1 MISIIVPVLNEEK
14 TIENTLTRLCD
25 LQGEKEIIVVD
36 GGSSDN
42 TVKIASKYVIVIES
56 QKGRAKQ
63 MNTGASVARGSI
75 LWFVHSD
82 SVVSEDSLKGIENAI
97 NKGYIGGGFSLYFYD
112 YDTKFMR
119 FVSKSST
126 WRAKYLGLYFGD
138 QGVFVRKEIFYKLG
152 GYKEIELMED
162 WDLAKRLGKK
172 GKMKT
177 LNIKIGT
184 SARRFKTGGQLR
196 TLLQMHKLKALYILG
211 VSPSKLNKM
220 YREAR

>member
-14 TIENTLTRLCD
+14 TIENALIRLCA

-36 GGSSDN
+36 GGSNDN
-42 TVKIASKYVIVIES
+42 TVRIASKYAIVLES

-63 MNTGASVARGSI
+63 MNTGASVAKGNI

-82 SVVSEDSLKGIENAI
+82 SVVSTDSLEGIEKAI

-112 YDTKFMR
+112 YDTRFMR

-138 QGVFVRKEIFYKLG
+138 QGVFVRKDIFHELG
-152 GYKEIELMED
+152 GYKEMELMED
-162 WDLAKRLGKK
+162 WDFAKRLGKK
-172 GKMKT
+172 GKMKM
-177 LNIKIGT
+177 LDIKIGT

-196 TLLQMHKLKALYILG
+196 TLLLMHKLKVLYILG